1 MDEISRRMNRRCH
14 NFAFGD
20 DVSPGGGVGFSQAS
34 VIIVRESED
43 QHNCHLLLQKHLN

>member
-34 VIIVRESED
+34 DHSPRIRGST
-43 QHNCHLLLQKHLN
+43 